1 MRARTSGVAGGRLRA
16 AKRQIDRWR
25 RECRR
30 PGRIPV
36 ELWQLAAEAAAEQG
50 IEETAAR
57 LRLNARRLEQ
67 WVDQLGLGRNAAGA
81 GGAKFVELPALALSP
96 PGECQVEVAER
107 SGRKLRIWLTGSAV
121 AQLASVAAALCGK
134 DSAP

>member
-1 MRARTSGVAGGRLRA
+1 MRARRSGAAGGRLRE

-50 IEETAAR
+50 IEETADR
-57 LRLNARRLEQ
+57 LRLNAQRLEQ
-67 WVDQLGLGRNAAGA
+67 WVDQLGARVEAAEA
-81 GGAKFVELPALALSP
+81 GVPEFVEVSALALTP
-96 PGECQVEVAER
+96 PGECQVEVAEC
-107 SGRKLRIWLTGSAV
+107 SGRKVRIWLTGSAV
-121 AQLASVAAALCGK
+121 AQLASVTAALCGK

>member
-1 MRARTSGVAGGRLRA
+1 MRARTSGAAGGRLGE

-36 ELWQLAAEAAAEQG
+36 ELWQLAAEGAAEQG
-50 IEETAAR
+50 IEETAGR
-57 LRLNARRLEQ
+57 LRLDAQRLEQ
-67 WVDQLGLGRNAAGA
+67 WVDQLGLGRSAAEA
-81 GGAKFVELPALALSP
+81 GGAEFVELPALALTP
-96 PGECQVEVAER
+96 PGECQVEVAEC
-107 SGRKLRIWLTGSAV
+107 SGRKLRIWLTDSAV
-121 AQLASVAAALCGK
+121 AQLASVTAALCGK

>member
-1 MRARTSGVAGGRLRA
+1 MRARTSGVAGGRLRE

-25 RECRR
+25 RGCRR

-36 ELWQLAAEAAAEQG
+36 ELWKLAAEVAAEQG
-50 IEETAAR
+50 IEETAGR
-57 LRLNARRLEQ
+57 LRLDAQRLEQ
-67 WVDQLGLGRNAAGA
+67 WVDQLVLDRSEAEA
-81 GGAKFVELPALALSP
+81 GGPEFVELPALALNP
-96 PGECQVEVAER
+96 PGECQVEVADC

>member
-1 MRARTSGVAGGRLRA
+1 MRARTSGVAGGRLRE
-16 AKRQIDRWR
+16 AKRQIDCWR
-25 RECRR
+25 RGCRR

-36 ELWQLAAEAAAEQG
+36 DLWKLAAEAAAEQG
-50 IEETAAR
+50 IEETADR
-57 LRLNARRLEQ
+57 LRLDAQRLEH
-67 WVDQLGLGRNAAGA
+67 WVDQLGLDRSEAEA
-81 GGAKFVELPALALSP
+81 GGAEFVELPALALNP
-96 PGECQVEVAER
+96 PGECQVEMADC

>member
-81 GGAKFVELPALALSP
+81 GGAEFVELPALALSP

>member
-81 GGAKFVELPALALSP
+81 GGVEFVELPALALSP